1 MVKTTKRINVYE
13 GRGIG
18 KRTIVSAW
26 DKKRRRMDLWGEGQ
40 TEELNWIYHVH
51 SRWLIQFDHRNG
63 IQLFHSGMVE
73 RTLPRN
79 ASILYI
85 YIFSIL
91 IIIRDISYAK
101 RSVTQYTGQYT
112 DRIHASTQ
120 KKDNTFFFINIFRSL
135 RLNFTTV
142 PTRPSKQKL
151 FPIINFCQVPPF
163 SNGTSPIQYVTRP
176 LHAN

>member
-1 MVKTTKRINVYE
+1 
-13 GRGIG
+13 
-18 KRTIVSAW
+18 
-26 DKKRRRMDLWGEGQ
+26 MDLWGEGQ

-112 DRIHASTQ
+112 DRIHASTP

-151 FPIINFCQVPPF
+151 FPIINFCFKFHPF
-163 SNGTSPIQYVTRP
+163 RTEPAPFNMSLALFTLINIT
-176 LHAN
+176 ANIIACY

>member
-85 YIFSIL
+85 YIGGWARARKS
-91 IIIRDISYAK
+91 
-101 RSVTQYTGQYT
+101 
-112 DRIHASTQ
+112 
-120 KKDNTFFFINIFRSL
+120 
-135 RLNFTTV
+135 TTV
-142 PTRPSKQKL
+142 RNSWRHQLRVEAPSTYFSTRETSAIVLRGAWIVLEYRASALQSICLLLLRVRPSYWS
-151 FPIINFCQVPPF
+151 PHVP
-163 SNGTSPIQYVTRP
+163 NTRERIR
-176 LHAN
+176 AED